1 MTELLAPAGSYE
13 IAYKALTN
21 GADAVY
27 LATERF
33 GARAYAKNL
42 TLDELQKIVNVA
54 KILNKKV
61 YVTVNTLIKDS
72 ELDELYNYLDTLY
85 KIGVDAIIA
94 TDYAVVN
101 YIINNLPN
109 LECHIS
115 TQVGVKNLEDIKYF
129 ESLGAKR
136 AVLAREVDLKEIE
149 NIKRNSKL
157 PIEVFVHG
165 ALCVSYSGNCYMS
178 SLITLRSGNRGRCSQ
193 NCRFPYQ
200 LIEDDKTISKTLNL
214 LSMKDLNTFDSIPK
228 LKDLNVDSLKIEG
241 RMKDENY
248 VINLVREYR
257 KKLDDKNYK
266 TAKLNKIFHREYTKG
281 FLNGEDNGNVVYSLR
296 SGNIGDY
303 IGLIKYN
310 NKNYKVDIIKELKE
324 KDRIRITTKDKDY
337 YFTVTDLFDLNQ
349 HKTTSIK
356 KCGYVS
362 LPEIIEGTNKL
373 YIMEYSEKLIED
385 EIIKKPLDLIVNG
398 NILSKLSVLIYYD
411 NETYL
416 VESDNVLSESISK
429 PLTSEVFYKQFNK
442 FSDYPLYI
450 RDLSFN
456 ITDNVFITISE
467 INALRRKAL
476 EKIFN
481 HEVSIVRKK
490 LTLSK
495 KDLKKEII
503 AKCHTIDQYN
513 ACKEMGIETIFYGD
527 NHISYTSSNYSR
539 KDDNLLVSNYGAIL
553 NNKDKN
559 LTLDS
564 EFNVLN
570 SDSLAYFLKSGVNN
584 VTLSKELSF
593 SEIKDL
599 VSIFRQKYGFIP
611 AVDLIIYGHQELMTT
626 KYCIIKHQGKCPGC
640 QKHQYYLKDST
651 SKFPIIH
658 DKCISIILNEK
669 STNLIDEIPNLKPY
683 INRFRLDFT
692 IEDYGETKKIIKNA
706 IDSFNDIKT
715 NSFNQS
721 TDTRAYFK
729 RKIL

>member
-54 KILNKKV
+54 KIINKKV

-398 NILSKLSVLIYYD
+398 NIFSKLSVLIYYD
-411 NETYL
+411 NETYPHFL
-416 VESDNVLSESISK
+416 IEVVL
-429 PLTSEVFYKQFNK
+429 
-442 FSDYPLYI
+442 
-450 RDLSFN
+450 
-456 ITDNVFITISE
+456 
-467 INALRRKAL
+467 
-476 EKIFN
+476 
-481 HEVSIVRKK
+481 
-490 LTLSK
+490 
-495 KDLKKEII
+495 
-503 AKCHTIDQYN
+503 C
-513 ACKEMGIETIFYGD
+513 
-527 NHISYTSSNYSR
+527 
-539 KDDNLLVSNYGAIL
+539 
-553 NNKDKN
+553 
-559 LTLDS
+559 
-564 EFNVLN
+564 
-570 SDSLAYFLKSGVNN
+570 
-584 VTLSKELSF
+584 
-593 SEIKDL
+593 
-599 VSIFRQKYGFIP
+599 
-611 AVDLIIYGHQELMTT
+611 
-626 KYCIIKHQGKCPGC
+626 
-640 QKHQYYLKDST
+640 
-651 SKFPIIH
+651 
-658 DKCISIILNEK
+658 
-669 STNLIDEIPNLKPY
+669 
-683 INRFRLDFT
+683 
-692 IEDYGETKKIIKNA
+692 
-706 IDSFNDIKT
+706 
-715 NSFNQS
+715 
-721 TDTRAYFK
+721 
-729 RKIL
+729 